1 MNGIRYVQRYGIP
14 WDAVPK
20 DLPPG
25 SICYD
30 HWRVL
35 TDGGHLDRINHVLVM
50 TDRERAGRDA
60 SPTLAIIDA
69 QSVTCD
75 TPQGERGFDA
85 GKKVL
90 GRKRHA
96 AVDTE
101 GRLLAVSVTCA
112 DVQDWDGGIALV
124 RRLVR
129 LCPWIQTVVVDGATR
144 SALRM
149 PCRPWLAGWSRGQA
163 ARVRQGVR
171 AAAQTL
177 ASGTKH
183 RRAAHLT
190 PPQN

>member
-20 DLPPG
+20 DLSPG

-60 SPTLAIIDA
+60 SPTLARVDA
-69 QSVTCD
+69 QSVKCD

-90 GRKRHA
+90 GRKRHV
-96 AVDTE
+96 AVDTD

-112 DVQDWDGGIALV
+112 DVQDQDGGIALV

-129 LCPWIQTVVVDGATR
+129 LCP
-144 SALRM
+144 
-149 PCRPWLAGWSRGQA
+149 
-163 ARVRQGVR
+163 
-171 AAAQTL
+171 
-177 ASGTKH
+177 
-183 RRAAHLT
+183 
-190 PPQN
+190 